1 MVRIMRRVF
10 ITGGAGFIG
19 SSLVGSLMK
28 SNNYH
33 VTVMDNLSRGSM
45 GNISEWIGS
54 SNFEFVFAD
63 MIDNPGPAEGHDSSL
78 LQKAVDGSEI
88 IFHLAANPDV
98 AIGAEN
104 THIDFQQNIQATYNL
119 LEAIR
124 KSRMRDDQENRPRNR
139 RKKAGKGL
147 IFTSSS
153 TVYGEAAVRPTPE
166 NYSPL
171 KPISLYGATKLA
183 CEAMISGYCHMFNIP
198 CIIAR
203 LANIIGPTNSHGVV
217 YDFVTKLSNHPDFLD
232 ILGNGRQNKSYLYI
246 EDCVS
251 ALILLSEMM
260 QAGLDHSH
268 LEIFNVGSDD
278 TITVT
283 DIAQIIIDQLSL
295 KREVRILFEDN
306 FEDGRGWKG
315 DVPEF
320 LLDCSK
326 LKNVG
331 WQPKHSNSKDAV
343 TKTCREY
350 QVARPLS
357 RDT

>member
-1 MVRIMRRVF
+1 MHRVL

-19 SSLVGSLMK
+19 SSLVRTLMK
-28 SNNYH
+28 SNDNYL
-33 VTVMDNLSRGSM
+33 TVVDNLSRGSM
-45 GNISEWIGS
+45 ENISKWVGS
-54 SNFEFVFAD
+54 SNFEFVFSD
-63 MIDNPGPAEGHDSSL
+63 LIHNPGPSEGYKSSL
-78 LQKAVDGSEI
+78 LQKAVDNSEI

-98 AIGAEN
+98 AIGAKD
-104 THIDFQQNIQATYNL
+104 THVDFQQNIHATYNL

-124 KSRMRDDQENRPRNR
+124 KGRTMDDKGNRSSESS
-139 RKKAGKGL
+139 KKLRGL

-171 KPISLYGATKLA
+171 EPISLYGATKLA

-198 CIIAR
+198 CIVAR

-217 YDFVTKLSNHPDFLD
+217 YDFVTKLSNHPDYLD
-232 ILGNGRQNKSYLYI
+232 ILGNGHQNKSYLYI
-246 EDCVS
+246 DDCIS
-251 ALILLSEMM
+251 ALILLSELM
-260 QAGLDHSH
+260 QGFDDSH

-278 TITVT
+278 MITVT
-283 DIAQIIIDQLSL
+283 EIAQIIINELSL
-295 KREVRILFEDN
+295 KSEKVRILFKDN
-306 FEDGRGWKG
+306 FDDGRGWKG

-331 WQPKHSNSKDAV
+331 WQPKHSKSKDAV

-350 QVARPLS
+350 QVARSLGK
-357 RDT
+357 DT